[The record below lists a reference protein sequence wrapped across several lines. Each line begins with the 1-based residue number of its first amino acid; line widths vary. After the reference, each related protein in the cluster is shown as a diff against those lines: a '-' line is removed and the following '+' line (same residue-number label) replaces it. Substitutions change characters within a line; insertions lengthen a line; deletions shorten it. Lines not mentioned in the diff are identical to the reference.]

1 MTIFASS
8 PTAIALRRAVVRAT
22 MAPSVHNTQPWHFTL
37 GAEGMSLYADRTRQL
52 PVLDPTSRQLT
63 ISCGCALFNARASL
77 AADGFGATVERS
89 PDPSDPQ
96 LLAVIT
102 ATPSRD
108 GADAELAALDPE
120 IDRRHTNR
128 RRFEDEPVPEDVLDV
143 LDQAV
148 YAEGARLVIIHD
160 IDQRLLVTRL
170 AQQAD
175 QIENLNPS
183 YRAEVR
189 AWTTDDPGRLD
200 GVPSAAVPHVTNLTH
215 DDIPIRNFDVN
226 ATGGLP
232 TDTHSSRK
240 QTLVL
245 LCTEGDR
252 QQDWLRA
259 GEGLERALLELTRLG
274 YAASPLTQIT
284 EVPST
289 REALR
294 AALGID
300 HFPHV
305 LLRVGRAPATPAT
318 RRRRLVD
325 VLLEEI

>member
-1 MTIFASS
+1 MTTYASS
-8 PTAIALRRAVVRAT
+8 PTAIALRRAAVRAT
-22 MAPSVHNTQPWHFTL
+22 TAPSVHNTQPWHFTL
-37 GAEGMSLYADRTRQL
+37 GADGMSLYADRARQL

-63 ISCGCALFNARASL
+63 ISCGCALLNARASL
-77 AADGFGATVERS
+77 AADGFEAIIDRT
-89 PDPSDPQ
+89 PDIRDSQ

-102 ATPSRD
+102 AKESGTVD
-108 GADAELAALDPE
+108 VDLAALDGE

-128 RRFEDEPVPEDVLDV
+128 RRFDDEPVPEDVLDA
-143 LDQAV
+143 LEEAV
-148 YAEGARLVIIHD
+148 HAEDARLIVIHD
-160 IDQRLLVTRL
+160 VDQRLMVTRL
-170 AQQAD
+170 AQHAD
-175 QIENLNPS
+175 EIQNLNPS

-200 GVPSAAVPHVTNLTH
+200 GVPSTVIPRVTALTH
-215 DDIPIRNFDVN
+215 DDVPIRNFDMH
-226 ATGGLP
+226 ASGALP

-252 QQDWLRA
+252 QHDWLRA
-259 GEGLERALLELTRLG
+259 GEGLERALLEITKHG

-294 AALGID
+294 AELGID
-300 HFPHV
+300 DFPHV
-305 LLRVGRAPATPAT
+305 LLRVGRAPATPGT

-325 VLLEEI
+325 VLVEEI